1 MFFDDGKK
9 NNSSLNKERE
19 LLLSVSENDEEAFG
33 KLYRYYQAELKPL
46 VWKYAGS
53 GIEAEEI
60 LQETFLK
67 VWLNRDK
74 LPGID
79 NFRAWIFKV
88 ASREYLNALRKKLH
102 YDKRLAAFSA
112 MPGTDIPE
120 SPFELTRIREIKASI
135 ARAIV
140 QLSPQRRTIYEMSRN
155 QGLKI
160 DEIAEKLSIS
170 PQTVKNVL
178 LTVTR
183 FIREYLMAEGHGPF
197 LFILCFFTIL

>member
-1 MFFDDGKK
+1 M
-9 NNSSLNKERE
+9 NNSNLHNERE
-19 LLLSVSENDEEAFG
+19 LLLKVSESDENAFG
-33 KLYRYYQAELKPL
+33 ELYRFYYAELKL
-46 VWKYAGS
+46 IVWKYADS

-67 VWLNRDK
+67 VWLNRDR
-74 LPGID
+74 LPDID

-102 YDKRLAAFSA
+102 YDKRLTAWSA
-112 MPGTDIPE
+112 MPGKSGPE
-120 SPFELTRIREIKASI
+120 SPYELAHLEEIRECITA
-135 ARAIV
+135 AISK
-140 QLSPQRRTIYEMSRN
+140 LAPQRRTIYEMSRN

-183 FIREYLMAEGHGPF
+183 FIREYLIAEGHGPF
-197 LFILCFFTIL
+197 LLIFYFLQFLNSR

>member
-1 MFFDDGKK
+1 MS
-9 NNSSLNKERE
+9 NSNLYNERE
-19 LLLSVSENDEEAFG
+19 LLSRVSENDESAFG
-33 KLYRYYQAELKPL
+33 ELYRFYHAELRPL
-46 VWKYAGS
+46 IWKYADS

-88 ASREYLNALRKKLH
+88 ASREYLNAFRKKLH
-102 YDKRLAAFSA
+102 YDKRITAWSA
-112 MPGTDIPE
+112 MPGKGSPE
-120 SPFELTRIREIKASI
+120 SPYELARLGEIRECI
-135 ARAIV
+135 ARAIT
-140 QLSPQRRTIYEMSRN
+140 QLAPQRRAIYEMSRS

-183 FIREYLMAEGHGPF
+183 SIREYLTAEGHGPF
-197 LFILCFFTIL
+197 LLVIYFFTIS